1 MDGDCAA
8 VGWWSPNAI
17 SAAGYLCAAG
27 VLAWWVVRGRQP
39 RTTLLLAA
47 VTALEGV
54 GSLLAHGGAGAGAIF
69 LHDLALLGIVGY
81 LTGWH
86 LGRLQGVQLGGAT
99 VGTATGGVVGA
110 VVWPWYRGITV
121 PLTAV
126 ALVAVV
132 SSEVAAR
139 RRGLPAVW
147 TGSLLAIATVTAVAW
162 LAGRT
167 GSPLCDPGSPLQLH
181 ALWHLLTAYLVV
193 AWTAR
198 STVGWAR
205 PGDVTRS

>member
-1 MDGDCAA
+1 
-8 VGWWSPNAI
+8 
-17 SAAGYLCAAG
+17 
-27 VLAWWVVRGRQP
+27 
-39 RTTLLLAA
+39 
-47 VTALEGV
+47 
-54 GSLLAHGGAGAGAIF
+54 
-69 LHDLALLGIVGY
+69 
-81 LTGWH
+81 
-86 LGRLQGVQLGGAT
+86 VQLGGAT

-193 AWTAR
+193 AWAAR